1 MCASNEQC
9 KNRQR
14 QTCCLQQGL
23 AMAVFIGRQ
32 PVQLGKPQ
40 LSERH
45 CTTSGGHT
53 MNPTVLITGASSGI
67 GKESA
72 VLFAAKGFNTV
83 INCKSNV
90 SGLSELASKLE
101 AGGAKV
107 LPVVKDVSDPAQAGE
122 MFEIMSANDM
132 VPDIVI
138 NNAGISHIGLLQDM
152 SFEEWSNVIGT
163 NLTSVFNVCKCAIP
177 HMLCLGGGRI
187 INISSMWGNTGA
199 SCEVAYSASKGGVNA
214 FTKAL
219 AKELAP
225 SRIQVN
231 AVAFGAVD
239 TRMNSFL
246 SEDELD
252 ALIEEIPSGRLCS
265 AAEAASI
272 IYRVASL
279 SEYVTGQIITADGGL
294 T

>member
-1 MCASNEQC
+1 
-9 KNRQR
+9 
-14 QTCCLQQGL
+14 
-23 AMAVFIGRQ
+23 
-32 PVQLGKPQ
+32 
-40 LSERH
+40 
-45 CTTSGGHT
+45 
-53 MNPTVLITGASSGI
+53 MNPAVLITGASSGI
-67 GKESA
+67 GRETA
-72 VLFAAKGFNTV
+72 VLFAAKGFDTI
-83 INCKSNV
+83 INCKNNSA
-90 SGLSELASKLE
+90 GLSELANELE
-101 AGGAKV
+101 AGGTKV
-107 LPVVKDVSDPAQAGE
+107 LPVVKDVSDPAQVEE
-122 MFEIMSANDM
+122 MFEIISKNDM
-132 VPDIVI
+132 LPDIII

-152 SFEEWSNVIGT
+152 SFEEWNCVIGT

-177 HMLCLGGGRI
+177 HMLQAGGGRI

-199 SCEVAYSASKGGVNA
+199 SCEVAYSASKGGLNA

-246 SEDELD
+246 SEDELS
-252 ALIEEIPSGRLCS
+252 ALVDEIPSGRLCG